1 MAFGV
6 TVTTDAS
13 TITVPTCAPFGGGG
27 SVTDIPTLLSQWAMI
42 VLAALLA
49 IAGFAA
55 LRRRQAR

>member
-13 TITVPTCAPFGGGG
+13 TITVPTCAPFSGGGG
-27 SVTDIPTLLSQWAMI
+27 ITDIPTLSQWAMI
-42 VLAALLA
+42 ALAGLVA

-55 LRRRQAR
+55 MRRRQAR